1 MTLRSHFYILLC
13 CTLFISCG
21 DDVLPKPEAFLS
33 LTYPKPNYVTT
44 TTDCDYSFEKND
56 ISTAYFKDDCSATIN
71 YPELDGTL
79 FLTYRKVDNNINAL
93 LRDAQKLTYEHVIK
107 ADDIIEEKY
116 INKEQDVYGM
126 FYDVRGNAA
135 SQSQFYVTDSTQHF
149 ITGSIYFNAK
159 PNYDSIYPAAVYLK
173 NDIRHLMETI
183 SWKNKD

>member
-1 MTLRSHFYILLC
+1 LTIRTYIYSILC
-13 CTLFISCG
+13 CILFISCG
-21 DDVLPKPEAFLS
+21 DDILPKPEAFLS
-33 LTYPKPNYVTT
+33 LEYPNANYVITPSE
-44 TTDCDYSFEKND
+44 CNYSFENNH
-56 ISTAYFKDDCSATIN
+56 ISTANFKDNCSATIK
-71 YPELDGTL
+71 YPGLDGTL

-116 INKEQDVYGM
+116 VNESQNVYGM

-135 SQSQFYVTDSTQHF
+135 SQSQFYVTDSTTHF

-183 SWKNKD
+183 TWSTKD

>member
-1 MTLRSHFYILLC
+1 MKIQFYLF
-13 CTLFISCG
+13 FISCCAIFISC
-21 DDVLPKPEAFLS
+21 DSDVLPKPEAFLS
-33 LTYPKPNYVTT
+33 LEYPKADYIKIAS
-44 TTDCDYSFEKND
+44 DCSYDFEKND
-56 ISTAYFKDDCSATIN
+56 IGIVRFKDNCSAIVD
-71 YPELDGTL
+71 YPALDGTL
-79 FLTYRKVDNNINAL
+79 FLTYRKVNDNIIDL

-116 INKEQDVYGM
+116 VNEIQDVYGM

-135 SQSQFYVTDSTQHF
+135 SQSQFYVTDSAQHF

-183 SWKNKD
+183 SWKKD

>member
-1 MTLRSHFYILLC
+1 MRVQFYLF
-13 CTLFISCG
+13 FISCCAIFISC
-21 DDVLPKPEAFLS
+21 DSDVLPKPEAFLS
-33 LTYPKPNYVTT
+33 LEYPKADYIKIASDCNYG
-44 TTDCDYSFEKND
+44 FEKND
-56 ISTAYFKDDCSATIN
+56 IGIVRFKDNCSAIVD
-71 YPELDGTL
+71 YPALDGTL
-79 FLTYRKVDNNINAL
+79 FLTYRKVNDNINSL

-116 INKEQDVYGM
+116 VNELQGVYGM

-135 SQSQFYVTDSTQHF
+135 SQSQFYVTDSIQHF

-183 SWKNKD
+183 SWKED